1 MFIVFFSRDWID
13 FFVYF
18 VGVDF
23 YEVYV
28 VVYFMSSFIVVI
40 YGDFYSEIVVYI
52 WIVIFY

>member
-52 WIVIFY
+52 WIVVFY